1 MNPADPIA
9 FDYEQLAAQL
19 VAHRLSQPDVTA
31 LLDPGSPER
40 RRAAMAE
47 LTAVFQRNAAVF
59 AASRAIEN
67 RAPLSEILSALTAAK
82 RSDIFFRCRAAVF
95 PADASTEQGRSRSGG
110 GSNHGREP

>member
-9 FDYEQLAAQL
+9 FDFEQLAAQL

-67 RAPLSEILSALTAAK
+67 RAPLSEILLA
-82 RSDIFFRCRAAVF
+82 
-95 PADASTEQGRSRSGG
+95 
-110 GSNHGREP
+110 